1 MRRTKA
7 EAAAT
12 RKILLDAALVVFS
25 AKGYTA
31 TRLEDVA
38 EQAGVTRGAIYW
50 HFKNKADLHNTLMVE
65 FSQRA
70 NTIIEAAIA
79 EGGSFTDILRRVLTH
94 LFTYLETDADFR
106 AVNELTLF
114 KTELTEELREGWQM
128 KLDAINAL
136 VQSHAG
142 VMREGIASGDLR
154 PDLDPL
160 EAARAFLSFSNGAA
174 SLWLMDPTAF
184 SLKTSA
190 PILADIFIRGIA
202 AKNLCHT
209 SGAR

>member
-12 RKILLDAALVVFS
+12 RKMLLDAALVVFS

-50 HFKNKADLHNTLMVE
+50 HFKNKADLYNTLIAE

-70 NTIIEAAIA
+70 DVVIEQAVA
-79 EGGSFTDILRRVLTH
+79 EGGSVTDILRRVLTY
-94 LFTYLETDADFR
+94 LLTYLETDADFR
-106 AVNELTLF
+106 AINELTLF

-128 KLDAINAL
+128 KLDATNAL
-136 VQSHAG
+136 VQSLGSA
-142 VMREGIASGDLR
+142 MREGIASGDLR
-154 PDLDPL
+154 DDLDPV
-160 EAARAFLSFSNGAA
+160 EAARAFLSFSSGAT
-174 SLWLMDPTAF
+174 SLWLMNPTAF

-190 PILADIFIRGIA
+190 PALADIFIRGITA
-202 AKNLCHT
+202 GNSK
-209 SGAR
+209 